1 MRRFHNLLL
10 TILFIPVILFYAY
23 PASAF
28 QKVVV
33 ADFSSGMDHE
43 GVPTGWKLKE
53 KSGKADISIVRDGSL
68 HALRL
73 RSNDTSF
80 SIQKPID
87 VTPREYPF
95 FTWKW
100 KVTQIPE
107 GGDFRKR
114 TADDQAAQLFLAF
127 SNSNIIVYIWDSS
140 APQGLTDDAWAPPFM
155 TIKAVVVRSGRDETG
170 KWITETRNVYEDYR
184 NIFGEE
190 PPQIAGLRIQ
200 INSQHTE
207 TFCESFFADITFEK
221 LQAASAYGMVKK
233 PGSFICFAETSKSFQ
248 AGTGFSS
255 LPLTASLT
263 MTKTPAGSR
272 EKSRPGSALM
282 PSSTSTTENPRRTSG
297 ISLTNKQRS

>member
-1 MRRFHNLLL
+1 MLIFIAAILL
-10 TILFIPVILFYAY
+10 YAY
-23 PASAF
+23 PASAL

-33 ADFSSGMDHE
+33 ADFSSGTDQK
-43 GVPTGWKLKE
+43 GVPSGWELKE
-53 KSGKADISIVRDGSL
+53 RTGKADISIVRDGSL

-80 SIQKPID
+80 SLQKPVD
-87 VTPREYPF
+87 VNPRDYPL

-114 TADDQAAQLFLAF
+114 TVDDQAAQLFLAF
-127 SNSNIIVYIWDSS
+127 SNSHIIVYIWDSS
-140 APQGLTDDAWAPPFM
+140 APQGLTEDAWAPPFL
-155 TIKAVVVRSGRDETG
+155 TIKAVVVRSGLHETG
-170 KWITETRNVYEDYR
+170 KWISESRNVYDDYR
-184 NIFGEE
+184 SIFGEE

-207 TFCESFFADITFEK
+207 TSCESFFADISFEK
-221 LQAASAYGMVKK
+221 TRTADAGGTVKNSGSLPWSAE
-233 PGSFICFAETSKSFQ
+233 ISKSFK

-255 LPLTASLT
+255 LPRTASVT

-272 EKSRPGSALM
+272 EKSRASSVPM
-282 PSSTSTTENPRRTSG
+282 PSSTSTIANPRKTSG
-297 ISLTNKQRS
+297 MFPTNNERS